1 VDYGLNTMFL
11 RNHIVITPVNVAVAV
26 VFVWEK
32 NAIVIAVVV
41 TRIFVAVS
49 VVVLKK
55 IVVVDA

>member
-11 RNHIVITPVNVAVAV
+11 RNHIAITPVNAAVAV

-49 VVVLKK
+49 VVVSKK